1 MRRLKRQSIT
11 EEAMREAPEESV
23 RRLARYCGLPDW
35 ETSSVPML
43 IEELGWKGVV
53 SFTVPRGSWY

>member
-1 MRRLKRQSIT
+1 MRRTKSNAIR
-11 EEAMREAPEESV
+11 EEVIRMAPEESI
-23 RRLARYCGLPDW
+23 RRLARYYGLPDW
-35 ETSSVPML
+35 ETSSMPML